1 MIVRS
6 SGGVLAGLAGPA
18 VYGGALA
25 LTYRA
30 TQEGMPQASA
40 SEEVVP
46 GGDSYRLEGEMETR
60 GVVGLFSRWHHRAV
74 SVGRLAADGS
84 GIAAARHRGD
94 GIHNGE
100 VRFIQILY
108 GADGAKIE
116 AAQPDPDERSESRRV
131 PSAMKAGTVDPLRAF
146 YHLALKLE
154 TGKGCAGTMRI
165 FDGR

>member
-1 MIVRS
+1 
-6 SGGVLAGLAGPA
+6 
-18 VYGGALA
+18 
-25 LTYRA
+25 
-30 TQEGMPQASA
+30 
-40 SEEVVP
+40 
-46 GGDSYRLEGEMETR
+46 METR

-116 AAQPDPDERSESRRV
+116 AAQPDPDERSESRSV
-131 PSAMKAGTVDPLRAF
+131 PFAMKARSEERRVGTECVSTCRSRSSP
-146 YHLALKLE
+146 YH
-154 TGKGCAGTMRI
+154 
-165 FDGR
+165 

>member
-1 MIVRS
+1 
-6 SGGVLAGLAGPA
+6 
-18 VYGGALA
+18 
-25 LTYRA
+25 
-30 TQEGMPQASA
+30 
-40 SEEVVP
+40 
-46 GGDSYRLEGEMETR
+46 METR

-100 VRFIQILY
+100 VRFIPILY

-131 PSAMKAGTVDPLRAF
+131 TSANQDGTGRPVDPF
-146 YHLALKLE
+146 YALALALE
-154 TGKGCAGTMRI
+154 PRPNGKGAGR
-165 FDGR
+165 

>member
-84 GIAAARHRGD
+84 GLAAARHRGH

-100 VRFIQILY
+100 VRFLQILY
-108 GADGAKIE
+108 GADGAQIE
-116 AAQPDPDERSESRRV
+116 DDRKSVGEGKRV
-131 PSAMKAGTVDPLRAF
+131 SVRVSPGGLRNI
-146 YHLALKLE
+146 KN
-154 TGKGCAGTMRI
+154 
-165 FDGR
+165 